1 MHSVV
6 VCPPPLRLPRC
17 LAAPSPPFSLSRLLV
32 TSPPRLLGSSTLA
45 SSFTGCVALLLSAL
59 LPALLATLLFAL
71 TAPLSAPVARRRP
84 RLTSCC
90 AWKPCLSCSLALGEN
105 CRVAFPFQICGRLPW
120 GSPASP
126 PQSLSL
132 SSSSHSSLLL
142 FSHFLARELARE
154 SGSATH
160 HFSALVT

>member
-17 LAAPSPPFSLSRLLV
+17 LAAPSPPVSLSRLLV

-71 TAPLSAPVARRRP
+71 TLPLSAPAARRR
-84 RLTSCC
+84 RLPTTCC
-90 AWKPCLSCSLALGEN
+90 ACKQALSLLL
-105 CRVAFPFQICGRLPW
+105 PFAWRELPDR
-120 GSPASP
+120 
-126 PQSLSL
+126 LSL
-132 SSSSHSSLLL
+132 SDLWASALGFSANSLLL
-142 FSHFLARELARE
+142 LLSFFPPKDYCLGE
-154 SGSATH
+154 SMS
-160 HFSALVT
+160 

>member
-1 MHSVV
+1 MCVPYMHSVV

-17 LAAPSPPFSLSRLLV
+17 LAAPSPPVSLSRLLV

-105 CRVAFPFQICGRLPW
+105 YRVAFPFQIFGRLPW

-126 PQSLSL
+126 PQSLS
-132 SSSSHSSLLL
+132 SSSSSRLSFFSL
-142 FSHFLARELARE
+142 SCPRT
-154 SGSATH
+154 G
-160 HFSALVT
+160 